1 MVGIIDREASMG
13 CPTSKFLNKKE
24 IHTFDPAWNR
34 WRMNFIFK
42 CNIPLY
48 VTDQVASLL
57 VNKYDSVEFKDGD
70 EEMQVTV
77 EEYYDDY
84 TYIELKKL
92 AVKNGIPYKETFVK
106 RDILV
111 KMIKEKDGII

>member
-1 MVGIIDREASMG
+1 MVGILDKEASHG
-13 CPTSKFLNKKE
+13 CPTSKFLTQKE
-24 IHTFDPAWNR
+24 IKTFDPGWNR
-34 WRMNFIFK
+34 WRMNFLFK
-42 CNIPLY
+42 HAIPLY
-48 VTDQVASLL
+48 VTDHVAKLL
-57 VNKYDSVEFKDGD
+57 VDKYDSLQYKDGD

-77 EEYYDDY
+77 EEFYDDY

-92 AVKNGIPYKETFVK
+92 AVKNGIPYKEKFVK

>member
-24 IHTFDPAWNR
+24 IKTFDPAWNR

-77 EEYYDDY
+77 EEYYDEY
-84 TYIELKKL
+84 SYIELKKL

-106 RDILV
+106 RDKLIDLIRA
-111 KMIKEKDGII
+111 KNGTL